1 MLKVLTAG
9 ESHGKALVGILEGMP
24 AGVPLV
30 PEDFTGLMERRQSGY
45 GRGPRRLLE
54 PDRVEIL
61 SGVWRGLT
69 IGSPIALL
77 IWNRDHRF
85 AVLEPPPL
93 EAEEPAEAPLTV
105 PLPGHADLAGALK
118 YGFDDVRPVRERASA
133 RETAIRMALSVP
145 ARRLLQEL
153 GVEGVGFVVAV
164 GGKAARV
171 PARATVASLRA
182 RLDRQARWFLT
193 PDARIVPI
201 WKRLID
207 QARRDGDSLGGVVE
221 VWVEGLPPGLGSH
234 VDPARRLDTRL
245 AAALM
250 GIQAVRAVEIG
261 EGIKQS
267 RLPGRQALDPIEF
280 SARRGWHRPSNR
292 AGGIEGG
299 MTTGERLVVRAFM
312 KPVPGP
318 CRLPSVDLRTGRPA
332 VPAFYRSDTCAVD
345 ALAGVAESVVILE
358 LASAL
363 LEKFGGDTLEEL
375 TVAIEAYRRRVAKGA
390 GSA

>member
-9 ESHGKALVGILEGMP
+9 ESHGRALVGILEGMP

-30 PEDFTGLMERRQSGY
+30 PEDFTGLMERRQTGY

-61 SGVWRGLT
+61 SGVWQGLT

-93 EAEEPAEAPLTV
+93 EAEVPAEAPLTV
-105 PLPGHADLAGALK
+105 PIPGHGDLVGALK

-133 RETAIRMALSVP
+133 RETAIRAALSVP

-153 GVEGVGFVVAV
+153 GVEGIGFVTAL

-182 RLDRQARWFLT
+182 SLDRQSRWFLT
-193 PDARIVPI
+193 PDAKIVPA
-201 WKRLID
+201 WKRLVD
-207 QARRDGDSLGGVVE
+207 QARRRGDSLGGVVE

-234 VDPARRLDTRL
+234 VDPARRLDTRI

-261 EGIKQS
+261 DGIRQS
-267 RLPGRQALDPIEF
+267 GLPGRKALDPIKFTTE
-280 SARRGWHRPSNR
+280 RGWHRPSNR

-312 KPVPGP
+312 KPIPGP
-318 CRLPSVDLRTGRPA
+318 CRLPSADLRTGRPA
-332 VPAFYRSDTCAVD
+332 LPAFYRSDTSAVD
-345 ALAGVAESVVILE
+345 ALAGVAESVIALE
-358 LASAL
+358 LASAF
-363 LEKFGGDTLEEL
+363 LEKFGGDTLDDLATALE
-375 TVAIEAYRRRVAKGA
+375 TYRSRLAKIA
-390 GSA
+390 R